1 MSNLVIAIGGTG
13 ARCAEAVAHLAAA
26 GVYGGPVRLLL
37 IDLDQANGNLD
48 RARQTVARYQDLYEA
63 AAGGSLFAHEISLD
77 IWQPPHDPRA
87 ARDTSFGAY
96 VGRDRVSEEVG
107 HFLDLFFSRTL
118 YGFDMT
124 GGCFQHPEI
133 GSIVL
138 RSALRR
144 SLDEE
149 GGALRRCVERVAND
163 LQGGSEVRVFV
174 VGSVFG
180 GTGASGLPYVPG
192 LFRTELP
199 RRWEAL
205 RHHGERLRLG
215 GALLAPYFQW
225 RGQPERNDGSDGP
238 DANRLSPHAKAVLQ
252 HYVKHPPAYDA
263 LYVLGAPELYESGDY
278 AERGNGQANSA
289 HYIEL
294 VTALAAADFFQRQ
307 FQRPFSGETAFFYA
321 ESTQGDQQKVRQQKG
336 INWESLPEGVAA
348 KHAVLRW
355 TIASLFL
362 ESHVLPGMEE
372 GRFSGYPWFEDTVG
386 GRLPAGER
394 ELLTGAVQGYR
405 RWLAQILES
414 VTAAGGGTDHPSL
427 LPLKADQLGI
437 LQDGAVEA
445 AAEQAPGLV
454 LRGESEPRDFS
465 ALCAGMDEVK
475 PRDVKAKDGGRTS
488 LGRLVLTVDRAV
500 SGLMTS
506 KPVKKAIGDW
516 KAGEPSGRREL
527 EQSRYLPKVVWEPNV
542 QPEPGNFAPG
552 DRLLLARIANGLVVG
567 RADVGDSNPISSPWA
582 RALLFE
588 TALTNGSIATREAAV
603 TAWRSLVGILAFRRY
618 LGGGNALSATPLD
631 LETEAGAYGSALAEF
646 VYEAQAYR
654 QRQWLTFHTLRFS
667 GEPIGGTSPLTL
679 VFPSPRLGRSAAIQ
693 LVPWFDHASGTLG
706 DPAEHFDR
714 REELRA
720 YNALLKAWLNHLLRP
735 GGVLDDKVQ
744 RGFASN
750 VVRQEIQKWLQEPAM
765 TRVAPHPGFIPE
777 ADDQLLGDFTL
788 PAIPANA
795 AD

>member
-48 RARQTVARYQDLYEA
+48 RTRQTVARYQELHEA

-77 IWQPPHDPRA
+77 IWQPPQDPRA
-87 ARDTSFGAY
+87 AGDTSFGAY

-149 GGALRRCVERVAND
+149 SGALRLCVERVAND
-163 LQGGSEVRVFV
+163 LQGGQEVRIFV

-199 RRWEAL
+199 QRWEAL
-205 RHHGERLRLG
+205 QNHGERLRLG

-225 RGQPERNDGSDGP
+225 RGQPERNNGSDGP

-252 HYVKHPPAYDA
+252 HYVKHPPTYDA

-294 VTALAAADFFQRQ
+294 VTALAAADFFQHP

-336 INWESLPEGVAA
+336 VNWESLPQGAAA

-355 TIASLFL
+355 TLASLFL
-362 ESHVLPGMEE
+362 ESHVLPGMEK

-386 GRLPAGER
+386 GRLSAGER

-405 RWLAQILES
+405 RWLGQILES
-414 VTAAGGGTDHPSL
+414 ITAAGSGTDHPSL

-437 LQDGAVEA
+437 LQNG
-445 AAEQAPGLV
+445 AAEQTPGLV

-465 ALCAGMDEVK
+465 ALCAGLDKVK
-475 PRDVKAKDGGRTS
+475 PRDVEARDGGRTP

-500 SGLMTS
+500 SSLMES
-506 KPVKKAIGDW
+506 KPVKKAIEDW
-516 KAGEPSGRREL
+516 KPGEPTGRREL
-527 EQSRYLPKVVWEPNV
+527 EQSRYLPKVVWEPEV
-542 QPEPGNFAPG
+542 QPQPGSFAPG
-552 DRLLLARIANGLVVG
+552 GRQLLARIANGLVVG

-588 TALTNGSIATREAAV
+588 TALTHGSGLTRAAAV
-603 TAWRSLVGILAFRRY
+603 TAWRSLLGILAFRRY
-618 LGGGNALSATPLD
+618 LGGGDALSATPLD
-631 LETEAGAYGSALAEF
+631 LEAEVRSHGSALAEF
-646 VYEAQAYR
+646 VYEARVYGE
-654 QRQWLTFHTLRFS
+654 RQWLTFYTLRFS

-679 VFPSPRLGRSAAIQ
+679 VFPSPRLGRSPAIR
-693 LVPWFDHASGTLG
+693 LVPWFDHASDTLG

-714 REELRA
+714 REEMRA
-720 YNALLKAWLNHLLRP
+720 YNALLKAWLNHLVRP
-735 GGVLDDKVQ
+735 GGVLDDKEQ
-744 RGFASN
+744 RKLVAA
-750 VVRQEIQKWLQEPAM
+750 VVRQEIQKWLQEPALA
-765 TRVAPHPGFIPE
+765 RVAPHLGFVPE
-777 ADDQLLGDFTL
+777 VDDQLLGDFTL

-795 AD
+795 VD